1 MRRIFL
7 FILVLFSLWPHIG
20 FAQNDYRVMVL
31 PFDVHAQKDL
41 SYLQTEISKM
51 VQNQLSGIDVT
62 VVEPTTLS
70 ADDLLQITADADR
83 LRKLAGENQATHVIW
98 GNLKWEAE
106 QFRLTAFLLETE
118 GVSEPAEFVSAGD
131 SIEDLSG
138 AVQELSANIGK
149 KLVKLEKIVQLL
161 VEGNI
166 RIEDDAILRI
176 ISSKVGDDYIPK
188 KLSNDLKAVYGMGY
202 FDDIRVES
210 QDNLEGKVITFQ
222 VKEKSTIKTVTFKGN
237 KAIKS
242 EDLQEN
248 LDISTG
254 SILNIFAIRKNMKR
268 IELQYK
274 EKNYHHVSVNYEAEP
289 LKNNQVALTFVVEE
303 GEKIR
308 IKHIDIEGN
317 TAFKTKK
324 LKKLIKTSEK
334 GFFSWITSSGE
345 YKEDVLGQDVAILGA
360 FYQNNG
366 FVEVKIADP
375 VITVKDNWID
385 IIFKIEEGA
394 QYKAGSADVAGD
406 LVEPKETLLSR
417 LEITEEEYF
426 NRDMVRKDVLMLTDV
441 CSNYGYAFAD
451 VTPRIRKHK
460 DTKVVDI
467 TYHITKHDKVYFE
480 KIIISGNTKTRD
492 KVIRRELR
500 VHEQGLFSGGLMKRS
515 VRNLNR
521 LNFFEDVK
529 VNTYKGESDDT
540 MVLKL
545 EVEEKSTG
553 AFSFG
558 GGYSSVEN
566 LFLTASISQDNF
578 LGRGQSVTFQ
588 AQLGSRT
595 TQFNIRFVEPWL
607 FDIPLSAGINIY
619 NWTRD
624 YDSYDKKSMGGSLSA
639 SYPFFNEDVRLFGS
653 YRFDIGEVENVY
665 EQFAPIDIIELQED
679 LGNEFITSSV
689 TFGVSY
695 DTRDRILNPT
705 RGHDHNLTLEYAGL
719 GGDIGFT
726 KVTAEL
732 GVYIPLF
739 WKVVGFVH
747 GKGGI
752 VSETSGMKLPD
763 YERFYLG
770 GINSIRGFDWR
781 DINVL
786 DENGNESGGE
796 EMIQINLELIIPL
809 VKAAGING
817 VIFFDAG
824 QVFGNNYRQ
833 DDSGQWVRDDKDI
846 GFDNLRKT
854 VGFGVRWN
862 SPMGPIRLEYGHIL
876 DKEEGD
882 SGSGQWEFTMG
893 SAF

>member
-1 MRRIFL
+1 
-7 FILVLFSLWPHIG
+7 
-20 FAQNDYRVMVL
+20 
-31 PFDVHAQKDL
+31 
-41 SYLQTEISKM
+41 M

-70 ADDLLQITADADR
+70 ADDLLQITADAER

-98 GNLKWEAE
+98 GTLQWEAE

-118 GVSEPAEFVSAGD
+118 GQADPSKFFSAGD

-166 RIEDDAILRI
+166 RIEDDAILRVV
-176 ISSKVGDDYIPK
+176 SSKVGDDYIPK

-210 QDNLEGKVITFQ
+210 QDNLEGKIITFQ
-222 VKEKSTIKTVTFKGN
+222 VKEKSTIKTITFKGN

-274 EKNYHHVSVNYEAEP
+274 EKNYHHVRVTYETES
-289 LKNNQVALTFVVEE
+289 LKNNQVALTFLVEE

-317 TAFKTKK
+317 TAYKTKK
-324 LKKLIKTSEK
+324 LKKMIKTSEK

-345 YKEDVLGQDVAILGA
+345 YKEDVLGQDIAILGA

-385 IIFKIEEGA
+385 IIFKIEEGS
-394 QYKAGSADVAGD
+394 QYKAGTAEVAGD
-406 LVEPKETLLSR
+406 LVEPEEALLAR
-417 LEITEEEYF
+417 LKITEEEYF

-480 KIIISGNTKTRD
+480 KIIITGNTKTRD

-529 VNTYKGESDDT
+529 VNTYKGEADDT

-566 LFLTASISQDNF
+566 LFLTGSISQDNF
-578 LGRGQSVTFQ
+578 LGRGQSITLQ

-595 TQFNIRFVEPWL
+595 TQFNLRFVEPWL

-639 SYPFFNEDVRLFGS
+639 SYPFFKEDVRLFGS
-653 YRFDIGEVENVY
+653 YRYDIGEVENVFV
-665 EQFAPIDIIELQED
+665 ELAPVDIVD
-679 LGNEFITSSV
+679 LEGTFVTSSV
-689 TFGVSY
+689 TFGISY

-705 RGHDHNLTLEYAGL
+705 RGQDHNLTVEYAGL

-732 GVYIPLF
+732 GIYIPLF
-739 WKVVGFVH
+739 WKVVGFIH

-752 VSETSGMKLPD
+752 VSQNSGLLLPD

-781 DINVL
+781 DIHLL
-786 DENGNESGGE
+786 DENGNETGGE
-796 EMIQINLELIIPL
+796 RMIQINLELIVPL

-817 VIFFDAG
+817 VIFFDTG
-824 QVFGNNYRQ
+824 QVFGEDDDIDIASLRQ
-833 DDSGQWVRDDKDI
+833 
-846 GFDNLRKT
+846 T
-854 VGFGVRWN
+854 AGFGVRWN

-876 DKEEGD
+876 DPEDSD
-882 SGSGQWEFTMG
+882 SGAGQWEFTMG